1 MPFLKGNHKFQITNK
16 FQAQMFKILF
26 TFLSFDEFGV
36 LAGCVYAVADV
47 FNLADQ
53 DWEAVFN
60 CP

>member
-1 MPFLKGNHKFQITNK
+1 
-16 FQAQMFKILF
+16 MFKILF

-36 LAGCVYAVADV
+36 LAGGVYSVAGV
-47 FNLADQ
+47 FDFADQ